1 MNSVVIIGRVGRDP
15 EIKYYESGKSR
26 TTFSMAVNRRQG
38 KEDVTD
44 WFNIEMWDKQA
55 ETAAEWIKKG
65 ALISVEGRI
74 RVNQW
79 QGQDGEMNESY
90 LVSATKFNFE
100 GSKRDAQQNVEAV

>member
-1 MNSVVIIGRVGRDP
+1 MNSAVIIGRVGRDP

-26 TTFSMAVNRRQG
+26 TTFSVAVNRRQG

-65 ALISVEGRI
+65 ALISIEGRI
-74 RVNQW
+74 RVNSW
-79 QGQDGEMNESY
+79 QGQDGETNESY
-90 LVSATKFNFE
+90 LISAAKFNFE
-100 GSKRDAQQNVEAV
+100 GSKRDAQQNVAAV

>member
-1 MNSVVIIGRVGRDP
+1 MNSVVIIGRVGREP
-15 EIKYYESGKSR
+15 EIKYFESGKSR

-38 KEDVTD
+38 KEDITD

-79 QGQDGEMNESY
+79 QGQDGEILERWTSPPPCRMK
-90 LVSATKFNFE
+90 AI
-100 GSKRDAQQNVEAV
+100 